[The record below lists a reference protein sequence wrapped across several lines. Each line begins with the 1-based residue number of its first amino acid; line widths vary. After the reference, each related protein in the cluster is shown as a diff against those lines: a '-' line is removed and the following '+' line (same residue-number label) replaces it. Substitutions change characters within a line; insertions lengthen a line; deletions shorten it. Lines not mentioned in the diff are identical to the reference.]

1 MVTKK
6 TLENYLMLANNPK
19 SVILAFAATS
29 LFLVS
34 LSARAELYVTILQ
47 GLGGEPTFEENFQ
60 TQSQTIVEASASLTD
75 ADKVTLF
82 DGEDATREN
91 LLAHFESQ
99 SAVMTEND
107 RSAIYLIGHGSFDG
121 EEYKFNIPGLDI
133 TTDDILNIMQSF
145 PGQNHFL
152 LNTSSTSGALLEPLE
167 DESRILV
174 TATRSGNEKNA
185 TVFGEYF
192 AQALSSEDAD
202 LNKNNNISIEEA
214 FGYAQRQVEEYFES
228 QGQLATEHPE
238 IIGNGAAQFT
248 LARIN
253 PIVISDENP
262 RIAELQEQ
270 TLDIDRQIENL
281 QLQRSELSNQE
292 YIEQLQAL
300 ILQSARINEEID
312 QLTGE

>member
-1 MVTKK
+1 MQKR
-6 TLENYLMLANNPK
+6 YPK
-19 SVILAFAATS
+19 RVILPFALT
-29 LFLVS
+29 LMFLVS
-34 LSARAELYVTILQ
+34 LSARAELYVTIVQ
-47 GLGGEPTFEENFQ
+47 GLGGEPAFEENFHA
-60 TQSQTIVEASASLTD
+60 QSQALVEASSSLTD
-75 ADKVTLF
+75 ADNVTLF
-82 DGEDATREN
+82 NGEDATRNN

-99 SAVMTEND
+99 STLMNDDD

-121 EEYKFNIPGLDI
+121 DEYKFNIPGLDI
-133 TTDDILNIMQSF
+133 TTADILNIMQAF

-152 LNTSSTSGALLEPLE
+152 LNTSSTSGALLEPLG

-185 TVFGEYF
+185 TFFGEYF
-192 AQALSSEDAD
+192 VDALSSEDAD

-214 FGYAQRQVEEYFES
+214 FSYAQRQVEEYFES
-228 QGQLATEHPE
+228 QGQLATEHAE

-253 PIVISDENP
+253 PVVISDENP
-262 RIAELQEQ
+262 RLAELQEQ
-270 TLDIDRQIENL
+270 VLDIDRQIESL
-281 QLQRSELSNQE
+281 QLQRSELSNKE

-312 QLTGE
+312 QLNGENLAE

>member
-1 MVTKK
+1 
-6 TLENYLMLANNPK
+6 MLVK
-19 SVILAFAATS
+19 YSKQVILVFAAT
-29 LFLVS
+29 L
-34 LSARAELYVTILQ
+34 LSAVSFSVRAELYVTIIE
-47 GLGGEPTFEENFQ
+47 GLGGEPVFEENFHN
-60 TQSQTIVEASASLTD
+60 QSQTLADASVTLTD
-75 ADKVTLF
+75 ADKVALF
-82 DGEDATREN
+82 RGENATRAN
-91 LLAHFESQ
+91 LLAHFESR
-99 SAVMTEND
+99 SAIMNEND
-107 RSAIYLIGHGSFDG
+107 RAAIYLIGHGSFDG

-133 TTDDILNIMQSF
+133 TTDDILNILGSL

-167 DESRILV
+167 GESRILV

-192 AQALSSEDAD
+192 VEALSSEDAD

-228 QGQLATEHPE
+228 QGQLATEHSE
-238 IIGNGAAQFT
+238 IIGDGAAQFT

-253 PIVISDENP
+253 PVVISQENP

-270 TLDIDRQIENL
+270 LLDIDQQIESL
-281 QLQRSELSNQE
+281 QLRRPELSNQE

-300 ILQSARINEEID
+300 ILQSATINEEID
-312 QLTGE
+312 QIRGEDLAE

>member
-1 MVTKK
+1 MQRSH
-6 TLENYLMLANNPK
+6 AK
-19 SVILAFAATS
+19 SIILVCAATLMCS
-29 LFLVS
+29 AS
-34 LSARAELYVTILQ
+34 LSAQAELYVTIVQ
-47 GLGGEPTFEENFQ
+47 GLGGEPVFEENFH
-60 TQSQTIVEASASLTD
+60 TQSQTLAEASASLTD

-82 DGEDATREN
+82 NGEDATREN

-99 SAVMTEND
+99 SAMMNEDD
-107 RSAIYLIGHGSFDG
+107 RAAIYLIGHGSFDG
-121 EEYKFNIPGLDI
+121 EEYKFNIPGIDI
-133 TTDDILNIMQSF
+133 STEDILGIMESF

-152 LNTSSTSGALLEPLE
+152 LNTSSTSGALLEPLGN
-167 DESRILV
+167 ESRILV

-185 TVFGEYF
+185 TFFGEF
-192 AQALSSEDAD
+192 FVEALSSEDAD

-228 QGQLATEHPE
+228 QGQLATEHSE
-238 IIGNGAAQFT
+238 IIGDGAAQFT

-253 PIVISDENP
+253 PVVISNESP

-270 TLDIDRQIENL
+270 NLNIDRQIENL
-281 QLQRSELSNQE
+281 QLRRSELSNQE

-312 QLTGE
+312 QLTDE

>member
-1 MVTKK
+1 MLGIYPKRVISVFAT
-6 TLENYLMLANNPK
+6 TLLSA
-19 SVILAFAATS
+19 
-29 LFLVS
+29 VS
-34 LSARAELYVTILQ
+34 LSVHAELYVTIIE
-47 GLGGEPTFEENFQ
+47 GLGGEPVFEENFH
-60 TQSQTIVEASASLTD
+60 TQSQTLAEASASLTD

-82 DGEDATREN
+82 SGENATREN

-99 SAVMTEND
+99 SAIMNEDD
-107 RSAIYLIGHGSFDG
+107 RAAIYLIGHGSFDG

-133 TTDDILNIMQSF
+133 TTDDILNILESL

-167 DESRILV
+167 GESRILV

-192 AQALSSEDAD
+192 VEALSSEDAD

-228 QGQLATEHPE
+228 QGQLATEHSE
-238 IIGNGAAQFT
+238 IIGDGAAQFT

-253 PIVISDENP
+253 PVVISQENP

-270 TLDIDRQIENL
+270 LLDIDREIESL
-281 QLQRSELSNQE
+281 QLRRSELSNQE
-292 YIEQLQAL
+292 YIVQLQAL
-300 ILQSARINEEID
+300 ILQSATINEEID
-312 QLTGE
+312 QISGEDLVEQ

>member
-1 MVTKK
+1 MPG
-6 TLENYLMLANNPK
+6 NYPK
-19 SVILAFAATS
+19 SVILIALAT
-29 LFLVS
+29 FLSATS
-34 LSARAELYVTILQ
+34 LSARAELYFTIIE
-47 GLGGEPTFEENFQ
+47 GLAGEPVFEEKFH
-60 TQSQTIVEASASLTD
+60 TQSQTLADASATLAN
-75 ADKVTLF
+75 ADKITLF
-82 DGEDATREN
+82 NGENATREN
-91 LLAHFESQ
+91 LLAHFDSQ
-99 SAVMTEND
+99 SAMMNEDD
-107 RSAIYLIGHGSFDG
+107 RAVIYLVGHGSFDG

-133 TTDDILNIMQSF
+133 TTDDLLSIMESF

-152 LNTSSTSGALLEPLE
+152 MNTSSTSGALLEALE

-185 TVFGEYF
+185 TFFGEYF
-192 AQALSSEDAD
+192 VEALSSEDAD

-238 IIGNGAAQFT
+238 IIGDGAAQFT

-253 PIVISDENP
+253 PVMISTENP

-270 TLDIDRQIENL
+270 NLEVDRQIESL
-281 QLQRSELSNQE
+281 QLRRAEMNNQE

-300 ILQSARINEEID
+300 ILRSATINEEID
-312 QLTGE
+312 QLTNEAQAE

>member
-1 MVTKK
+1 
-6 TLENYLMLANNPK
+6 
-19 SVILAFAATS
+19 
-29 LFLVS
+29 
-34 LSARAELYVTILQ
+34 
-47 GLGGEPTFEENFQ
+47 
-60 TQSQTIVEASASLTD
+60 
-75 ADKVTLF
+75 
-82 DGEDATREN
+82 
-91 LLAHFESQ
+91 
-99 SAVMTEND
+99 MTEND